1 MKQTI
6 AVVHNKVGKD
16 PLPDEMD
23 VLVQVESVSR
33 AISSLGYNPVPVA
46 CDLDLSALK
55 QTLAAMEPAV
65 VVNLVESL
73 DGHGRLI
80 QVVPALVEALGF
92 AYTGCPAEAIYLTS
106 HKVMAKERMRALNLP
121 TADWIN
127 PIPRQIPWQGSIQD
141 IAPTGLESS
150 DLQLSDLRQPDPEPS
165 DPARTDLGPSRT
177 WIIKSLW
184 EHASLGLEQENLVTG
199 TGREIS
205 ALLPQKTKALGGA
218 CFAEEFIQGREFNIS
233 LIDTD
238 SGVRVLPVAEIIF
251 KGFDPDQ
258 PKIVG
263 YRAKWI
269 EDAPEYNNTPRRFD
283 FSKQDQKLVSQ
294 LERLAVEC
302 WHGFGLRGYARV
314 DFRVDDLGN
323 PYILE
328 VNTNPCISPDAGFC
342 AALERAGILYEQ
354 GIEMILANS

>member
-6 AVVHNKVGKD
+6 AIVHNRVGDD

-23 VLVQVESVSR
+23 VLVQVEAVSQ
-33 AISSLGYNPVPVA
+33 AISNLGYNPVSVS

-55 QTLAAMEPAV
+55 QTLTAMEPDV
-65 VVNLVESL
+65 VFNLVESL

-106 HKVMAKERMRALNLP
+106 HKAMAKERMRALNLP

-127 PIPRQIPWQGSIQD
+127 PLPRQIPWQGSIQD
-141 IAPTGLESS
+141 IGPIGLE
-150 DLQLSDLRQPDPEPS
+150 QS
-165 DPARTDLGPSRT
+165 DPAQTDFDPSRT

-184 EHASLGLEQENLVTG
+184 EHASLGLEQENLVKG

-205 ALLPQKTKALGGA
+205 ALLPQKTRVLGGA

-233 LIDTD
+233 LMDTD

-251 KGFDPDQ
+251 KGFAPDQ

-269 EDAPEYNNTPRRFD
+269 EDAPEYNNTPRSFD
-283 FSKQDQKLVSQ
+283 FSEQDRKLVSH

-314 DFRVDDLGN
+314 DFRVDNLGN

-342 AALERAGILYEQ
+342 AALERAGTSHEQ
-354 GIEMILANS
+354 GIQMILKARLAFSG

>member
-6 AVVHNKVGKD
+6 AIVHNRVGKN

-23 VLVQVESVSR
+23 VLTQVEAVSR
-33 AISSLGYNPVPVA
+33 AITNLGYNPVPVA

-55 QTLAAMEPAV
+55 QTLTAMDPAV
-65 VVNLVESL
+65 VFNLVESL

-92 AYTGCPAEAIYLTS
+92 AYTGCPAEAVYLTS
-106 HKVMAKERMRALNLP
+106 HKVMAKERMRALTLP

-127 PIPRQIPWQGSIQD
+127 PAPPQTPWQGSIQD
-141 IAPTGLESS
+141 IAPSGLGPSDLKQADPESS
-150 DLQLSDLRQPDPEPS
+150 NPV
-165 DPARTDLGPSRT
+165 RTDLDPSRT

-205 ALLPQKTKALGGA
+205 ALLPEKAKPLGGA

-233 LIDTD
+233 LMDTER
-238 SGVRVLPVAEIIF
+238 GMRVLPVAEIVF
-251 KGFDPDQ
+251 KGFAPDQ

-263 YRAKWI
+263 YRAKWM
-269 EDAPEYNNTPRRFD
+269 EDAPEYHNTPRSFD
-283 FSKQDQKLVSQ
+283 FSKQDRQLISL
-294 LERLAVEC
+294 LERMAVEC

-314 DFRVDDLGN
+314 DFRVDNLGN

-342 AALERAGILYEQ
+342 AALERAGISHEQ
-354 GIEMILANS
+354 GIQMILAVSH